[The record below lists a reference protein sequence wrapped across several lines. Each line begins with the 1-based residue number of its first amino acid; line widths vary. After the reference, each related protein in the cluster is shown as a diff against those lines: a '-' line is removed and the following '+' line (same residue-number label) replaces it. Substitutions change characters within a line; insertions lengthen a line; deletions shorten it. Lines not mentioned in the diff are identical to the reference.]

1 MSQAD
6 LDTLSPYGRF
16 LHHCAQG
23 ELAYQ
28 RSSSGEALFFPRLVD
43 PADAAAV
50 PQWAISQGLGRVH
63 SVTVVHHRNETPFAL
78 GLIDL
83 DEGFRMMSRIDADDP
98 HAVRI
103 GTRVKAGFRSL
114 AKDEPALPVFA
125 IVEEAP

>member
-1 MSQAD
+1 GGAIARPAVECGQRRRSRGDNRPAFDVAGREEGALSQAD
-6 LDTLSPYGRF
+6 LDVLSPYGRF

-28 RSSSGEALFFPRLVD
+28 RSSSGEALFFPLLVD

-83 DEGFRMMSRIDADDP
+83 DEGFRM
-98 HAVRI
+98 
-103 GTRVKAGFRSL
+103 
-114 AKDEPALPVFA
+114 
-125 IVEEAP
+125 